1 MMSVFIGV
9 DGGGTGCRAIVGDSE
24 GNHLGNGKSGPA
36 NIMTGYSAA
45 ISNII
50 EACSKAVIDAGLSVD
65 QLSMANV
72 YLGLAGANIGDY
84 ARNMKEALPFR
95 RCSIE
100 TDAMMA
106 LQGAIGDADGVVAV
120 IGTGSVFVYR
130 QNGVTHTAG
139 GWGFTVG
146 DLGSGSRLG
155 RSLLQ
160 ETLLSFDGII
170 EGSELTR
177 HVLSEFENDPQ
188 TIVEYAHTAKP
199 GEFGKFAPLI
209 FKYAKIGDPIAE
221 TILQNAV
228 DDVEATLD
236 AILEVGN
243 QQLCMLGGLGKKY
256 SKLISDRFTSIMCD
270 PIGDSASG
278 ALSLAVRNFSQHREY
293 GVV

>member
-1 MMSVFIGV
+1 MSVFLGV
-9 DGGGTGCRAIVGDSE
+9 DGGGTGCRAIVGDLE
-24 GNHLGNGKSGPA
+24 GNHLGYGKSGPA
-36 NIMTGYSAA
+36 NIMTGYSSAV
-45 ISNII
+45 SNIV
-50 EACSKAVIDAGLSVD
+50 EACRKAVADAGLSVD
-65 QLSMANV
+65 ELSTASV

-84 ARNMKEALPFR
+84 ARDMKEALPFR
-95 RCSIE
+95 RCRIE

-130 QNGVTHTAG
+130 KKGITRTAG

-170 EGSELTR
+170 EGSGLTR
-177 HVLSEFENDPQ
+177 YVLSEFENDPQ

-209 FKYAKIGDPIAE
+209 FEHAKIDDPIAM
-221 TILQNAV
+221 TILQDAV
-228 DDVEATLD
+228 SDVEATLD
-236 AILEVGN
+236 AILANCN
-243 QQLCMLGGLGKKY
+243 QQLCMLGGLGEKY
-256 SKLISDRFTSIMCD
+256 SKLIGERFTSIICD

-293 GVV
+293 DVV